1 MGSKKLIVAVEGTA
15 AVGVFW
21 QTIVSDYL
29 DKIIRYFCRN
39 ERSDQKPSTDIVEL
53 SLVMFNTHGP
63 YSACLV
69 QKSGWTRDMDLFFHW
84 LSALPFSGGG
94 FDDAAIAEGLA
105 EALMMFSFPKGKQT
119 QNMEG
124 ERHCVL
130 IAASNPY
137 PLRTSV
143 YRRPFQ
149 DPKRTDVI
157 ETRISNCLSD
167 EEALAR
173 SFAQYAISLS
183 IICPKQ
189 LPKLRRIY
197 NAGKCDPRAED
208 LPVVSVKNPHFL
220 VLISE
225 NFMEARSSLEL
236 GFTSFPSNR
245 NPAMMD
251 VTAVPPVSGTPPASA
266 PAAANESVMVRS
278 PISVGNMCP
287 ATVNQEPITFPTET
301 TVASVFGRKTSGTTE
316 PPQSKYV
323 KVWEGNLNGQ
333 KQGQPVFI
341 AGLEG
346 YRKATASEMLA
357 ANWPSVIQ
365 IVRLVPQDYVIRQL
379 TRKSD
384 LIVFRALNQHG
395 FLSQLHEKKLCAVIP
410 LPSQTTLLLSVSG
423 KGHRLI
429 GMLLPDALVPN
440 HQLQIQQ
447 QNVQQQTAY
456 IQGAER
462 SQPGHV
468 SSQGPTKTMSGGS
481 FMS

>member
-1 MGSKKLIVAVEGTA
+1 MGSKKLIVTVEGTA
-15 AVGVFW
+15 AVGAFW

-29 DKIIRYFCRN
+29 DKIIRCFCRN
-39 ERSDQKPSTDIVEL
+39 EQSDQKPSTDIVEL
-53 SLVMFNTHGP
+53 SLVMFHTHGP

-105 EALMMFSFPKGKQT
+105 EALMMFSFPEREQT

-124 ERHCVL
+124 ERHCIL

-137 PLRTSV
+137 PLRTYV

-149 DPKRTDVI
+149 DPKKTDFI
-157 ETRISNCLSD
+157 ETWIGNCLSD

-173 SFAQYAISLS
+173 SFSQSAISLS

-225 NFMEARSSLEL
+225 NFMEAHSSL
-236 GFTSFPSNR
+236 GPSNK

-251 VTAVPPVSGTPPASA
+251 IVTAVPPVSGTPPASA
-266 PAAANESVMVRS
+266 PAAA
-278 PISVGNMCP
+278 
-287 ATVNQEPITFPTET
+287 
-301 TVASVFGRKTSGTTE
+301 SVFGQKTSSTTE
-316 PPQSKYV
+316 PAQSKYV

-341 AGLEG
+341 AGLQG

-357 ANWPSVIQ
+357 ANWPPVIQ
-365 IVRLVPQDYVIRQL
+365 IVRLVSQDYVTRQFA
-379 TRKSD
+379 RKSD
-384 LIVFRALNQHG
+384 IIVFRALNQHA
-395 FLSQLHEKKLCAVIP
+395 FLSQLHERKLCGVIP
-410 LPSQTTLLLSVSG
+410 LPSQKTLLLSVSG

-429 GMLLPDALVPN
+429 GMLIPDDTVVYKARVPSQ
-440 HQLQIQQ
+440 QLQIQQ

-462 SQPGHV
+462 SQLGQG